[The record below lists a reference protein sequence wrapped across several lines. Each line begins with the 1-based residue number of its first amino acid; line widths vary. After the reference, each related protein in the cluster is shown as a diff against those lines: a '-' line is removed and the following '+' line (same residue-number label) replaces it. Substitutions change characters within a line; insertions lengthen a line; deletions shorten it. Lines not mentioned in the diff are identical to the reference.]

1 MDAGNEQRAGGTA
14 VANAD
19 SFSFATLQCISSTSG
34 MLIGQALGSS
44 FNGRLVASVVLSL
57 TGSFLTAPGKHH
69 RRRIVAV
76 VVLVALLNA
85 ARALARG
92 RKPVPPSTG
101 PSAWAPASWLAVGV
115 TAAAGLMI
123 GGGITAA
130 HGALTDDP
138 GRSAVDPPHR
148 TALTIPEVQGKEKA
162 AAVRTLVD
170 AGFRVSTDRE
180 PSRSVPEGIAMRTE
194 PDAGAEARKGST
206 VTLFVSSGPPTV
218 AIPSVASQT
227 LEAAKAALRDAG
239 LRALVGETE
248 PSDSIAK
255 GDVVRTDPTEGSE
268 VPVGS
273 AVELVLSRGPIV
285 EQLTVPDV
293 AGKSEEEAVAI
304 LTEAGLSPT
313 TSSEFS
319 KAIPEGAV
327 IDTDPAAGEQV
338 TEGSPITVI
347 VSSGSG
353 EDRDCDEFSSQE
365 EAQEYFESRGGPSID
380 PDMLDGDGDG
390 FACE

>member
-1 MDAGNEQRAGGTA
+1 MDAGNEQRARGTA

-19 SFSFATLQCISSTSG
+19 GFSFATLQCVSSTSG

-76 VVLVALLNA
+76 VLLVTLLNA
-85 ARALARG
+85 ARALASRG
-92 RKPVPPSTG
+92 RKPVPSSTG

-148 TALTIPEVQGKEKA
+148 TALTIPEVQGEEKA

-170 AGFRVSTDRE
+170 AGFRVSTDTE
-180 PSRSVPEGIAMRTE
+180 PSRSVPEGIAMRTK
-194 PDAGAEARKGST
+194 PDAGAEARRGST
-206 VTLFVSSGPPTV
+206 VTLFVSSGPPDV
-218 AIPSVASQT
+218 AIPPA
-227 LEAAKAALRDAG
+227 RD
-239 LRALVGETE
+239 
-248 PSDSIAK
+248 
-255 GDVVRTDPTEGSE
+255 
-268 VPVGS
+268 VPV
-273 AVELVLSRGPIV
+273 V
-285 EQLTVPDV
+285 EQLTVPAV

-304 LTEAGLSPT
+304 LTEAPLSPT
-313 TSSEFS
+313 TSPEPS
-319 KAIPEGAV
+319 KAIPEGTV
-327 IDTDPAAGEQV
+327 IGTDPAAGEQV
-338 TEGSPITVI
+338 AEGAPITVI

-353 EDRDCDEFSSQE
+353 EDRDCEEFSSQE
-365 EAQEYFESRGGPSID
+365 EAQEYFESKGGPSSD
-380 PDMLDGDGDG
+380 PDMLDKDGDG
-390 FACE
+390 LACE